1 MARTAAANAPGR
13 SAPYTSTRRVSANP
27 GWYASFGHLASSDDE
42 DEDTLP
48 GRSAGS
54 STRGA
59 ASRTAALDAADED
72 DDEFTE
78 DEAEEDEQGGPA
90 DAASPKRK
98 KRDSSAARK
107 KPVPSASKR
116 GKKQKQTSSN
126 PDRDF
131 VKYFVKY
138 APRLPS
144 RGPRCASTAATRGGA
159 ERGRADAAFASPL
172 PQARARC

>member
-59 ASRTAALDAADED
+59 ASRTAALDAADEN
-72 DDEFTE
+72 DDEFT
-78 DEAEEDEQGGPA
+78 D
-90 DAASPKRK
+90 DAAE
-98 KRDSSAARK
+98 ALM
-107 KPVPSASKR
+107 
-116 GKKQKQTSSN
+116 N
-126 PDRDF
+126 
-131 VKYFVKY
+131 
-138 APRLPS
+138 
-144 RGPRCASTAATRGGA
+144 
-159 ERGRADAAFASPL
+159 DAHDAFGSLVFAL
-172 PQARARC
+172 DGHVLH